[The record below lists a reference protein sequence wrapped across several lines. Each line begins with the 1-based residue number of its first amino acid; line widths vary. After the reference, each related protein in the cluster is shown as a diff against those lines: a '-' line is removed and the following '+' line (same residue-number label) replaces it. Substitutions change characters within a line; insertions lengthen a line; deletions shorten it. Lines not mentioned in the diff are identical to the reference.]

1 MERRSRSLAKWTSWV
16 VLAGIVFVVVVVILV
31 AAVTNL

>member
-16 VLAGIVFVVVVVILV
+16 VLAGIVFVVVVILV